1 MFKPYV
7 QAPEL
12 DPFWLKMDLDKFW
25 GGDPAG
31 RKERKKTL
39 IFLSNITKVS

>member
-12 DPFWLKMDLDKFW
+12 DPFWLKMNLDKFS
-25 GGDPAG
+25 GPS
-31 RKERKKTL
+31 RKEGEKKTL
-39 IFLSNITKVS
+39 LFLSNMTKLS